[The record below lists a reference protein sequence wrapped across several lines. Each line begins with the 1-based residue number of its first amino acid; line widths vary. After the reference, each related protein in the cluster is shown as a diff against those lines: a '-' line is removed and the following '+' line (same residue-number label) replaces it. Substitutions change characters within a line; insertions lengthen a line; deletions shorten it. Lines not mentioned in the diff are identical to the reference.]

1 MSDVYYSSYLQM
13 TFWFGRKKI
22 DFLHGF
28 LDFALFIPH
37 TYVFQFTREEME
49 IIKKKMKKIKTQN
62 KPQKSKK
69 KIFFSKNNKDK
80 ENTKCWNKEN
90 IHVFI
95 SFCILIHVLV
105 DREKE
110 RTTIV
115 KKISIYIDNEWCIIY
130 KSLGDITK
138 DTIAIELS
146 EPWRVKNKRLEKE
159 LLQSRREKCL
169 IEFSHPWK

>member
-1 MSDVYYSSYLQM
+1 
-13 TFWFGRKKI
+13 
-22 DFLHGF
+22 
-28 LDFALFIPH
+28 
-37 TYVFQFTREEME
+37 
-49 IIKKKMKKIKTQN
+49 MKKIKTQN

-69 KIFFSKNNKDK
+69 KKIFFSKNSKDK
-80 ENTKCWNKEN
+80 ENTKSWNKEN

-95 SFCILIHVLV
+95 IFCILIHVLV

-115 KKISIYIDNEWCIIY
+115 KKNIYIYIDNEWCIIY